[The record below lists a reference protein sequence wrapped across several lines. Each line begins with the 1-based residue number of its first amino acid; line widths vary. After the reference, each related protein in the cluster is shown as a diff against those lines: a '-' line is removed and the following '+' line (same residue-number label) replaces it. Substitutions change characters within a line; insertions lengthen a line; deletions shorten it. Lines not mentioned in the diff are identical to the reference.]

1 LTIRSTKLRYL
12 CRGAAVLGLLLALPV
27 PAHAYIGPGAGF
39 ALLSSFMVLFT
50 TIILAIVSLLVWPF
64 RTLYRVVSR
73 RKPPKPWVK
82 RLIVVGFDGQ
92 DAGLTE
98 RLMAAGKLPNFEKL
112 KAMGSYSRLR
122 TTYPSITPVAWST
135 FSTGTGPAKHGIF
148 DFLERDR
155 RSYLPILSS
164 VQIGSVDRF
173 LKLGRYK
180 VPLQKPELRLLR
192 KSKAFWSVLGDK
204 SVWSTILR
212 MPITFPPE
220 RFRGAMLS
228 AMCTPDLLGTQGTFL
243 LYTTR
248 KAEGRF
254 KEGGVRVELPAGGN
268 GAGPRFDTVIQ
279 GPENMFREGN
289 PPLEIPMRIEVD
301 RQAQVTKVQ
310 TNGSL
315 TELTTGRLSPWVP
328 LTFKAAPGIKVSG
341 LCRMLVTEADEQ
353 FSLYVSPICLDPEK
367 PAMPISHPSYYATY
381 LAKMVGPY
389 STLGLAED
397 TWALNEGVND
407 DSTFLQMTLEI
418 EDERERMFWKALD
431 RLRAGSLACV
441 FDATDRIQHMF
452 WRYTEEGHPAA
463 RGQQDAKHKNA
474 IEEMYVRN
482 DGLVGKVMQRLR
494 KGDLLI
500 VLSDHGM
507 TSFRRGCNLNR
518 WLYEQGYLALKEG
531 SDGSSEWLRD
541 VDWKR
546 TRAYVVGLT
555 GLFLNIKGREAEGVV
570 EPGEP
575 AAALKAELIE
585 RLSGLM
591 DDEAGERAINQVFDT
606 SAIHEGPYLGRGPDL
621 LVGYNRGYR
630 HSWDCASGVVAG
642 KVFEDNVKA
651 WSADHCVDPRLVPGV
666 LFCSHPIPAKDPSLL
681 DLAPTVL
688 QLFGVPPAPYMEGR
702 PLFEKNPLARP
713 RPETAAVAR

>member
-1 LTIRSTKLRYL
+1 MRVTNLRYL
-12 CRGAAVLGLLLALPV
+12 CRAAAILGLLLALPV

-98 RLMAAGKLPNFEKL
+98 RLMAAGKLPNLEKL
-112 KAMGSYSRLR
+112 QTMGCYSRLR

-173 LKLGRYK
+173 LRLGRYR
-180 VPLQKPELRLLR
+180 VPLEKPELRLLR

-254 KEGGVRVELPAGGN
+254 KEGGVRVELPAVGD
-268 GAGPRFDTVIQ
+268 GAGRRFDTVIQ
-279 GPENMFREGN
+279 GPENMFRKGN

-301 RQAQVTKVQ
+301 REAQLTKVQ

-315 TELTTGRLSPWVP
+315 TALPTGRLSPWVP
-328 LTFKAAPGIKVSG
+328 VTFKAAPGIKVSG
-341 LCRMLVTEADEQ
+341 LCRMLVTEADEH

-397 TWALNEGVND
+397 TWALNEGVID

-441 FDATDRIQHMF
+441 FDATDRVQHMF

-463 RGQQDAKHKNA
+463 RGQQDPKHKNA

-482 DGLVGKVMQRLR
+482 DGLVGRVMQRLR

-570 EPGEP
+570 EPGE
-575 AAALKAELIE
+575 AASALKAELIE

-591 DDEAGERAINQVFDT
+591 DEEVGERAINQVFDT

-666 LFCSHPIPAKDPSLL
+666 LFCSHPIEAEDPSLL

-688 QLFGVPPAPYMEGR
+688 RLFGVPPAPYMEGR
-702 PLFEKNPLARP
+702 PLFQSNPLTRP
-713 RPETAAVAR
+713 RPETAPVAR

>member
-1 LTIRSTKLRYL
+1 LTIRATKLRYL

-64 RTLYRVVSR
+64 RTLFRVVSR

-98 RLMAAGKLPNFEKL
+98 RLMTEGKLPNFEKL

-254 KEGGVRVELPAGGN
+254 KEGGVRVELRAGGN

-301 RQAQVTKVQ
+301 RKAQVTKVQ

-341 LCRMLVTEADEQ
+341 LCRMLVTEADEH
-353 FSLYVSPICLDPEK
+353 FSLYLSPICLDPEK

-381 LAKMVGPY
+381 LAKMVGPF

-397 TWALNEGVND
+397 TWALNEGVID

-482 DGLVGKVMQRLR
+482 DGLVGRLVQRLR

-531 SDGSSEWLRD
+531 RDGSAEWLRD

-570 EPGEP
+570 EPGE
-575 AAALKAELIE
+575 AASALKAELIE
-585 RLSGLM
+585 RLNGLM
-591 DDEAGERAINQVFDT
+591 DEEAKERAINQVFDT

-702 PLFEKNPLARP
+702 PLFEKNPLAHP